1 MTMPTL
7 WKRIPPPMRA
17 TEWSRDRLHVRPRR
31 RGPYEYETAGPYTP
45 TLWQLWFWDH
55 AAGDGAGTWRLLA
68 EADDL
73 FHVQVLVDQ
82 IATLSRQYYD
92 LDKSHAIA
100 RAVHWLNWKAL
111 TDTLA
116 DITRESAPDA
126 RPQQPDAHGL
136 YQQQVGTWPD
146 GAGPWA

>member
-1 MTMPTL
+1 MTMPTI
-7 WKRIPPPMRA
+7 WRSFPPPPRA
-17 TEWSRDRLHVRPRR
+17 AAWSRDRLHVRPRT
-31 RGPYEYETAGPYTP
+31 RGPYEHEAFAQSSPIA
-45 TLWQLWFWDH
+45 WQLWFWDH
-55 AAGDGAGTWRLLA
+55 GTTTDGTWRMIV

-82 IATLSRQYYD
+82 IATLSRQYHD

-116 DITRESAPDA
+116 DIARESSPARNAPPESDA
-126 RPQQPDAHGL
+126 RGA
-136 YQQQVGTWPD
+136 YQQIIGMWPD

>member
-1 MTMPTL
+1 MTMPTI
-7 WKRIPPPMRA
+7 WKNWPPPPRA
-17 TEWSRDRLHVRPRR
+17 AAWSRDRLNVRPRT
-31 RGPYEYETAGPYTP
+31 RGPYEHEAFTQSPIA
-45 TLWQLWFWDH
+45 WQLWFWDH
-55 AAGDGAGTWRLLA
+55 GTTTDGMWRMIV

-82 IATLSRQYYD
+82 IATLSRQYHD

-100 RAVHWLNWKAL
+100 RAVHWLNWKAI
-111 TDTLA
+111 TDALG
-116 DITRESAPDA
+116 DVTRESTPDA
-126 RPQQPDAHGL
+126 RPRQPDAHGL